1 MVLHQAVYALLD
13 AGGSVRQIADHLSIS
28 KSKVGRIVKRLTT
41 TDGSIANLSFLG
53 PLGSTQDTHDLVL
66 DAWAFSDAD
75 STTADHP
82 RGTHEPAEPIRTN
95 VGGLNG

>member
-41 TDGSIANLSFLG
+41 TDDSIANLSFVG
-53 PLGSTQDTHDLVL
+53 PRGSTQDTHALVL
-66 DAWAFSDAD
+66 EAWAFSDAD
-75 STTADHP
+75 STTVDHP
-82 RGTHEPAEPIRTN
+82 RGTHEPAETVRTN
-95 VGGLNG
+95 FGGLNS